1 MIATMKMRFCGD
13 IALEQDIDIVSSKFV
28 EGLVVHRADVSVSLQ
43 FRYRTGIKSVDNE
56 RTDWSRHSW
65 ALEQLRQVTFS
76 TSILFRRCLR
86 MLIRC
91 SCTVYINR
99 LTNTVNYLVS

>member
-1 MIATMKMRFCGD
+1 MKMRFCGD

-56 RTDWSRHSW
+56 RTDWSRYSW